1 MAEKMISITVP
12 KNEKD
17 QADALFRSLGMTTT
31 TAVRMF
37 LKQSIMNGGLPFQP
51 EKFRGKRGIYG
62 QHKKSTVTKILVDD
76 NGEWSLP
83 ENATSELKDWVENG

>member
-12 KNEKD
+12 KSEKD
-17 QADALFRSLGMTTT
+17 QADALFRSMGMTTT

-51 EKFRGKRGIYG
+51 ERFRGKKGVYG
-62 QHKKSTVTKILVDD
+62 QHKKSTVTKIVVNE

-83 ENATSELKDWVENG
+83 KDAPDELKEWVENG